1 MHEDIVKVEKRF
13 VSCLDRVT
21 CTIHKKMLETTSL
34 FTAEKKVR
42 VQNTTILNPSVAH
55 ARTTTAFMILKLHD
69 FKRHGNS
76 IKNYNLFHTQEQL
89 AQSISL
95 MLCNIQSRYAD
106 YFRFRLYETPT
117 RLHLTCL

>member
-1 MHEDIVKVEKRF
+1 MLRPGLHVQFI
-13 VSCLDRVT
+13 
-21 CTIHKKMLETTSL
+21 KKMLETTSL

-69 FKRHGNS
+69 LKRHGNS

-117 RLHLTCL
+117 RIHLTCL